1 MLLTVH
7 HVAASGGSIV
17 SQVLAAATNSV
28 LISEINPLGSIH
40 GCRGLKPHYDP
51 TSLLW
56 HLAYN
61 SEDLSPKLKLRY
73 FFGQLDISIEHFYSI
88 AEKFRNKKTKEVYDM
103 VMSYEDL
110 LKYRKKRNIEQV
122 FQPYKVFRLNDM
134 GGPEDSFREWCLQD
148 SKDIDTSK
156 SFNFRNSKEEY
167 LFGNEE
173 DK

>member
-1 MLLTVH
+1 M
-7 HVAASGGSIV
+7 
-17 SQVLAAATNSV
+17 
-28 LISEINPLGSIH
+28 
-40 GCRGLKPHYDP
+40 
-51 TSLLW
+51 
-56 HLAYN
+56 
-61 SEDLSPKLKLRY
+61 
-73 FFGQLDISIEHFYSI
+73 
-88 AEKFRNKKTKEVYDM
+88 
-103 VMSYEDL
+103 
-110 LKYRKKRNIEQV
+110 

>member
-1 MLLTVH
+1 VPIYTF
-7 HVAASGGSIV
+7 
-17 SQVLAAATNSV
+17 
-28 LISEINPLGSIH
+28 
-40 GCRGLKPHYDP
+40 K
-51 TSLLW
+51 
-56 HLAYN
+56 
-61 SEDLSPKLKLRY
+61 
-73 FFGQLDISIEHFYSI
+73 
-88 AEKFRNKKTKEVYDM
+88 NKKTKEVYDM

-134 GGPEDSFREWCLQD
+134 GGPEDSFREWCKQEAT
-148 SKDIDTSK
+148 DIDTSK

>member
-1 MLLTVH
+1 MQDLMKE
-7 HVAASGGSIV
+7 
-17 SQVLAAATNSV
+17 V
-28 LISEINPLGSIH
+28 LIHPPTLVF
-40 GCRGLKPHYDP
+40 DP
-51 TSLLW
+51 WS
-56 HLAYN
+56 H
-61 SEDLSPKLKLRY
+61 P
-73 FFGQLDISIEHFYSI
+73 F
-88 AEKFRNKKTKEVYDM
+88 
-103 VMSYEDL
+103 
-110 LKYRKKRNIEQV
+110 LKYRKKRNVEQV

>member
-1 MLLTVH
+1 M
-7 HVAASGGSIV
+7 
-17 SQVLAAATNSV
+17 
-28 LISEINPLGSIH
+28 
-40 GCRGLKPHYDP
+40 P
-51 TSLLW
+51 T
-56 HLAYN
+56 YT
-61 SEDLSPKLKLRY
+61 
-73 FFGQLDISIEHFYSI
+73 
-88 AEKFRNKKTKEVYDM
+88 FRNKKTKEVYDI

-110 LKYRKKRNIEQV
+110 LKYRKKRNVEQV

-134 GGPEDSFREWCLQD
+134 GGPEDSFREWGLQD